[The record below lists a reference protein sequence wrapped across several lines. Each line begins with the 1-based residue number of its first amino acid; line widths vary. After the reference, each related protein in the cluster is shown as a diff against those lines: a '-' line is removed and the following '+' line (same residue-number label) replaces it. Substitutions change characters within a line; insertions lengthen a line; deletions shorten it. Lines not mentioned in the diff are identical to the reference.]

1 MENDF
6 LHQKSLFAYA
16 EPWKNKILLQI
27 ADKKLFSGLKTA
39 AAYLN
44 FFEKINLYIK
54 LNCIFTFVNYAT
66 IAYMMI
72 FTQLIKPF

>member
-16 EPWKNKILLQI
+16 EPWKNKIRIQI

-39 AAYLN
+39 AAYLY
-44 FFEKINLYIK
+44 FFLKTNLHIK
-54 LNCIFTFVNYAT
+54 LKCIFTFLNYV
-66 IAYMMI
+66 
-72 FTQLIKPF
+72 